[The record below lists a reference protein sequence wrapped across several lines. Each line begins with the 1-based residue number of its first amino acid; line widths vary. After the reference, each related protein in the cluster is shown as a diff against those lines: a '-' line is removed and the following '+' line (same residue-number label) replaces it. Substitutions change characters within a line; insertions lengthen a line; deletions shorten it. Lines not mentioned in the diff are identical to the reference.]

1 MSDASISQDI
11 QASRGWLLALGV
23 IYAIMGFLIIG
34 MPGAAT
40 LALELL
46 IGIVLIIGG
55 IISVAGSFLAGDW
68 KRSLFILLSGIL
80 YVVVG
85 VLLLKN
91 PIAGVL
97 TLTLLLAAFLLVEGF
112 FKIVHAFQ
120 LKPTPNWVW
129 LLVSGVASV
138 ILGVMI
144 WAGFPE
150 TSTFILG
157 LLVGIAFL
165 MNGISMV
172 MFSLALKGK

>member
-1 MSDASISQDI
+1 MNGTSVAQDI
-11 QASRGWLLALGV
+11 KGSWGWLLTLGI
-23 IYAIMGFLIIG
+23 IYVIMGFFIIG

-46 IGIVLIIGG
+46 LGIVLIVGG
-55 IISVAGSFLAGDW
+55 IISVGGSFLAGDW
-68 KRSLFILLSGIL
+68 KRFLFIFLSGVL
-80 YVVVG
+80 YIIVG

-112 FKIVHAFQ
+112 FKIIHAFQ
-120 LKPTPNWVW
+120 LRPLPSWIW
-129 LLVSGVASV
+129 LFVSGAASV
-138 ILGVMI
+138 ILGIMV

-165 MNGISMV
+165 MNGLSMV
-172 MFSLALKGK
+172 MVAFALKGK